1 MLYQT
6 ENEMTTTAIDDR
18 DVQHGVVVAGP
29 SSTLTIPGIIVSEI
43 VSAIAMTTPVLR
55 IEADLGAHPTV
66 RLDRAPSLAAAHV
79 AHSNANVVR
88 HKAPM
93 GARTRKSAFRFWI
106 GPEVHTAIAYA
117 WPGIDNSWIRQFVD
131 VAKAAGAST
140 TVICASLPESNQARA
155 VTLVDTIYKADL
167 VIVGDA
173 SEAKELASM
182 FGSSGPSVESLRALS
197 LGGRSGRAP
206 RGVITAFLQKEDI
219 NSLAVLLAAFDAI
232 PDARISGHKL
242 QVVMRFASREVLSIV
257 ANSYHAS
264 HVELIGDDISSSD
277 LQELCD
283 LSSALSM
290 ADPVHDSRAFST
302 AMDCGIATV
311 VLANS
316 KRPPVGRGYVGGL
329 LANHSQ
335 PASVHVALSHALRLS
350 DLGFPSPT
358 AWCELADRLGATQ
371 NDTNRADAVVSP
383 RSRDNVNLKRSLEAV
398 RFLESTT

>member
-1 MLYQT
+1 MLHRS
-6 ENEMTTTAIDDR
+6 ENEMTTTAIDDG
-18 DVQHGVVVAGP
+18 DVQHGVVIAGP
-29 SSTLTIPGIIVSEI
+29 SSSLTIPGIIVSEI

-55 IEADLGAHPTV
+55 IEVDLGTHPTV

-79 AHSNANVVR
+79 PHSNGNVLR
-88 HKAPM
+88 RKAPM
-93 GARTRKSAFRFWI
+93 GARARKSAFRFWI

-117 WPGIDNSWIRQFVD
+117 WPGIDNSWIRQFID

-167 VIVGDA
+167 VIVGNA
-173 SEAKELASM
+173 SEAEELASM
-182 FGSSGPSVESLRALS
+182 FGSSGPRVESLPALS

-206 RGVITAFLQKEDI
+206 SRVITAFLQKEDF
-219 NSLAVLLAAFDAI
+219 NSLAVLMAAFDAI
-232 PDARISGHKL
+232 SDARISGHKL
-242 QVVMRFASREVLSIV
+242 QVVMRFASQEILSIV

-283 LSSALSM
+283 LSSALGM
-290 ADPVHDSRAFST
+290 ADPVLDSRAFST
-302 AMDCGIATV
+302 AIDCGIATV

-335 PASVHVALSHALRLS
+335 PASVHVAFSHALRLS
-350 DLGFPSPT
+350 DLGFPSPK
-358 AWCELADRLGATQ
+358 AWSELADRIGATQ
-371 NDTNRADAVVSP
+371 NDTSRAAAVVP
-383 RSRDNVNLKRSLEAV
+383 QPSRVNVNPKRSLEAV
-398 RFLESTT
+398 RFLEPTT